1 MNKKEIIN
9 TLLVDLFNHILRI
22 EEESLQKLGVKLT
35 MTEVHVLEVIELSE
49 NKTMTEVANRLNI
62 TLGTLTTS
70 INRLVRKNMVI
81 KTRNKTDKR
90 VYNLSLTNEAL
101 DVLKVHDQF
110 HDEMIQ
116 ALLDDL
122 MIDEDDLLISSLE
135 NISNYF
141 KKRDKKEVK

>member
-35 MTEVHVLEVIELSE
+35 MTEVHVLEAIELSE

-70 INRLVRKNMVI
+70 INRLVRKTWLLKLEI
-81 KTRNKTDKR
+81 K
-90 VYNLSLTNEAL
+90 LINE
-101 DVLKVHDQF
+101 F
-110 HDEMIQ
+110 IT
-116 ALLDDL
+116 
-122 MIDEDDLLISSLE
+122 
-135 NISNYF
+135 
-141 KKRDKKEVK
+141 

>member
-35 MTEVHVLEVIELSE
+35 MTEVHVLEAIELSE

-141 KKRDKKEVK
+141 KKRDKKKVK

>member
-35 MTEVHVLEVIELSE
+35 MTEVHVLEAIELSE

-62 TLGTLTTS
+62 TLWTLTTS

>member
-35 MTEVHVLEVIELSE
+35 MTEVHVLEAIELSE

>member
-1 MNKKEIIN
+1 
-9 TLLVDLFNHILRI
+9 
-22 EEESLQKLGVKLT
+22 
-35 MTEVHVLEVIELSE
+35 
-49 NKTMTEVANRLNI
+49 
-62 TLGTLTTS
+62 
-70 INRLVRKNMVI
+70 MVI

-110 HDEMIQ
+110 NDEMIQ

>member
-35 MTEVHVLEVIELSE
+35 MTEVHVLEAIELSE
-49 NKTMTEVANRLNI
+49 NKTMTEVANSLNI
-62 TLGTLTTS
+62 TLGKLTTS

>member
-35 MTEVHVLEVIELSE
+35 MTEVHVLEAIELSE

-141 KKRDKKEVK
+141 KKKDKKEVK

>member
-35 MTEVHVLEVIELSE
+35 MTEVHVLEAIELSE

-135 NISNYF
+135 SISNYF